1 MSNVGNMNTHLPVA
15 IGQLL
20 QRKCIVK
27 IFSILWVDGEGGHF
41 PEIAAFFIFQASTNT
56 GCFGSQGCSTK
67 PLENNTDKIEEVEFE
82 EVKADKK

>member
-1 MSNVGNMNTHLPVA
+1 MNIKQTLMTNWNFMRVFRLGLGVFLGIQAFKTHDA
-15 IGQLL
+15 
-20 QRKCIVK
+20 
-27 IFSILWVDGEGGHF
+27 FSGV
-41 PEIAAFFIFQASTNT
+41 IAAFFIFQASTNT